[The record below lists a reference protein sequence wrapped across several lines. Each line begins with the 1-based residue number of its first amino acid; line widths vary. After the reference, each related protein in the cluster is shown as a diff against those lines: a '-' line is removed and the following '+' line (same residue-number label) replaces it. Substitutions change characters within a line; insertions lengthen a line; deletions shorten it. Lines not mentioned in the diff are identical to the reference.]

1 MPTDLDT
8 YVIIFEQSGEVM
20 LSING
25 RAWGGSS
32 TLWYITKTTAAMEGK
47 NASESPQSP
56 EGILFK
62 TDSVYVQIFNIKS
75 PTTVQE
81 KLPAL
86 LTTTQNIHCCV

>member
-1 MPTDLDT
+1 
-8 YVIIFEQSGEVM
+8 
-20 LSING
+20 
-25 RAWGGSS
+25 
-32 TLWYITKTTAAMEGK
+32 MEGK